1 MSLKLLQSLC
11 PCPLWKFLNGTW
23 LHFATKCVVS
33 STRLPLLQ
41 PPAACILDLG
51 WVCFD
56 GSSRPAHADK
66 GVSRTSRFS
75 LTYIFSA
82 FMFYMHSLFSCHI
95 DQWKMEGW
103 SGQWAGAWSSP
114 GLPRVRQ
121 SAQTLLLNKRC
132 SKNPISNRAMVT
144 PLRPPREVGL
154 SWFYW
159 QVPFLE

>member
-11 PCPLWKFLNGTW
+11 PCPLWKFLNGTR
-23 LHFATKCVVS
+23 LHFATKSVAS
-33 STRLPLLQ
+33 STRLPLFQ
-41 PPAACILDLG
+41 PPADCSLDLG

-66 GVSRTSRFS
+66 GASRMGRFS

-82 FMFYMHSLFSCHI
+82 LMYAFFIFMPHRSV
-95 DQWKMEGW
+95 KNGRMEQPV
-103 SGQWAGAWSSP
+103 SRSTKQPWSS
-114 GLPRVRQ
+114 RVCQ
-121 SAQTLLLNKRC
+121 SARMLLLNKRC
-132 SKNPISNRAMVT
+132 SKNPISNRAMIT

-154 SWFYW
+154 SPFYW